1 MTLPTA
7 SQSGVFGHDGSG
19 VRSVLPSVFAGLAA
33 AIEAPKQS
41 RPRAATTAASVNALT
56 GPNDS
61 CEAVG
66 SVTGFQMVADG
77 VRAPFKAREDGSLV
91 AWALDVSKPKKSEAK
106 FFGDFYESNQFGMAP
121 TARIS
126 VIKRKD
132 ERNYKLKSQSPVVG
146 LNSVLGTRQTV
157 TLTDPL
163 KIRKGEFLALTIPT
177 WAPSFAVGLS
187 SDSNLWRSSRD
198 AGQCGATDPNRSRRQ
213 AAAEG
218 RVEPAVRLRLQGR
231 PAPLL
236 GLLRPALKPR
246 SPPTPTG

>member
-1 MTLPTA
+1 MTRMNTDSRPARAFT
-7 SQSGVFGHDGSG
+7 
-19 VRSVLPSVFAGLAA
+19 LAA
-33 AIEAPKQS
+33 LVAAVGLLCFGASIAAAKPAKTLGKTKRTPAPSCPK
-41 RPRAATTAASVNALT
+41 N

-77 VRAPFKAREDGSLV
+77 VRAPFKAREDGTLV
-91 AWALDVSKPKKSEAK
+91 AWAVDLSKPKKSEAN

-146 LNSVLGTRQTV
+146 LNSVLGTRQTF

-198 AGQCGATDPNRSRRQ
+198 AGQCGATDPNQIKNGKPQQKVGSSRQ
-213 AAAEG
+213 YGCDYKGA
-218 RVEPAVRLRLQGR
+218 RLLYWGYYV
-231 PAPLL
+231 
-236 GLLRPALKPR
+236 PR
-246 SPPTPTG
+246 